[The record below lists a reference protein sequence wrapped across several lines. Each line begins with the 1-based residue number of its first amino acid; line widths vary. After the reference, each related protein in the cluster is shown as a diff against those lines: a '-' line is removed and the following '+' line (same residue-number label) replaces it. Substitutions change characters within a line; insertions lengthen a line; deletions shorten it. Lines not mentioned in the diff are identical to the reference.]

1 MLFSQKAFC
10 ELNNQGIQSKF
21 LYCLFVF
28 VIYLVSLVA
37 HVSPALQ
44 VGLDQVRE
52 TDSLSLRSRVETLE
66 TNMEKEVPIFR
77 GLGDQQDCKAVVEC
91 EAKDGLV

>member
-1 MLFSQKAFC
+1 MFVCFC
-10 ELNNQGIQSKF
+10 DISSESGGACEI
-21 LYCLFVF
+21 
-28 VIYLVSLVA
+28 
-37 HVSPALQ
+37 PALQ